1 MQKQPIS
8 RLSVLTRTLMM
19 VYFASAVVF
28 AVMLLWLLANL
39 ISHGFAAAGY
49 VVSPPPGL
57 LLIGACLLMLT
68 AKIAG
73 GWAYRREVREVGR

>member
-1 MQKQPIS
+1 MQKQAMSP
-8 RLSVLTRTLMM
+8 LSMLTRALMM

-28 AVMLLWLLANL
+28 AIMLLWLLVNL
-39 ISHGFAAAGY
+39 ASRAAGF
-49 VVSPPPGL
+49 VVSPTPGL

-73 GWAYRREVREVGR
+73 GWAYRRDVREAGR